1 MNKRILDIMAVI
13 RIYKRK
19 LESRKLENTNAY
31 KIIKEL
37 DSLSVYQIEDYIL
50 AETTL
55 RNSILETA
63 KLEYKKKKQR
73 LKKNLKKI
81 GMDFKNFIKY
91 LDGFKEKRER
101 KNGKSENIILEG
113 INDYLIIL
121 ELILD
126 TEGLLLYQKATPRE
140 IKKGYNNFLFN
151 DIKKRTKGIEMVFLR
166 EKMNGLFFNIREV
179 FFDTTI
185 SLAHKVIKNDIS
197 KLSSNE
203 KKIYV
208 SERIKY
214 YKNIIYNEYLEQL
227 SNDPREI
234 KKLKEIAIKNNKL
247 DVFNIALRIHDT
259 PNYIEKLHKEFFIES
274 YFLLDWF
281 WLVSKDKS
289 KNLDFQKIKKIIENG
304 EKSVEENSRESSYKE
319 YRRYYENEM
328 EIKET
333 MSERDCIKFLYKQ
346 LFFNKISVMDYMSRI
361 FNAHLIM
368 TEYITFIYNSN
379 ILYEEALDNEINNK
393 KIKLSKKK
401 FTFTF
406 EVSEVKKIL
415 NYNGIENSIVHTE
428 IKYFSN
434 DIEKINE
441 AYEKDYKILEAK
453 IYRYALNLKR
463 KLGENDYRELCKFK
477 IEYYNF
483 LNDIMKSPKNL
494 IIYGLGNIRILE
506 MLEQLYIIE

>member
-55 RNSILETA
+55 RNSILEAA

-185 SLAHKVIKNDIS
+185 SLAYKVIKNDIS

-203 KKIYV
+203 KKYMF
-208 SERIKY
+208 
-214 YKNIIYNEYLEQL
+214 
-227 SNDPREI
+227 
-234 KKLKEIAIKNNKL
+234 LKE
-247 DVFNIALRIHDT
+247 
-259 PNYIEKLHKEFFIES
+259 
-274 YFLLDWF
+274 
-281 WLVSKDKS
+281 
-289 KNLDFQKIKKIIENG
+289 
-304 EKSVEENSRESSYKE
+304 
-319 YRRYYENEM
+319 
-328 EIKET
+328 
-333 MSERDCIKFLYKQ
+333 
-346 LFFNKISVMDYMSRI
+346 
-361 FNAHLIM
+361 
-368 TEYITFIYNSN
+368 
-379 ILYEEALDNEINNK
+379 
-393 KIKLSKKK
+393 
-401 FTFTF
+401 
-406 EVSEVKKIL
+406 
-415 NYNGIENSIVHTE
+415 
-428 IKYFSN
+428 
-434 DIEKINE
+434 
-441 AYEKDYKILEAK
+441 
-453 IYRYALNLKR
+453 
-463 KLGENDYRELCKFK
+463 
-477 IEYYNF
+477 
-483 LNDIMKSPKNL
+483 
-494 IIYGLGNIRILE
+494 
-506 MLEQLYIIE
+506 

>member
-203 KKIYV
+203 KKYMF
-208 SERIKY
+208 
-214 YKNIIYNEYLEQL
+214 
-227 SNDPREI
+227 
-234 KKLKEIAIKNNKL
+234 LKE
-247 DVFNIALRIHDT
+247 
-259 PNYIEKLHKEFFIES
+259 
-274 YFLLDWF
+274 
-281 WLVSKDKS
+281 
-289 KNLDFQKIKKIIENG
+289 
-304 EKSVEENSRESSYKE
+304 
-319 YRRYYENEM
+319 
-328 EIKET
+328 
-333 MSERDCIKFLYKQ
+333 
-346 LFFNKISVMDYMSRI
+346 
-361 FNAHLIM
+361 
-368 TEYITFIYNSN
+368 
-379 ILYEEALDNEINNK
+379 
-393 KIKLSKKK
+393 
-401 FTFTF
+401 
-406 EVSEVKKIL
+406 
-415 NYNGIENSIVHTE
+415 
-428 IKYFSN
+428 
-434 DIEKINE
+434 
-441 AYEKDYKILEAK
+441 
-453 IYRYALNLKR
+453 
-463 KLGENDYRELCKFK
+463 
-477 IEYYNF
+477 
-483 LNDIMKSPKNL
+483 
-494 IIYGLGNIRILE
+494 
-506 MLEQLYIIE
+506 